1 MPGTRRIQHWAE
13 KYLFNPSMRFWLR
26 RGWAPGCYALVETTG
41 RRSGQQRLTP
51 VAGSLEGDT
60 YWLVAEH
67 GAAAAY
73 VKNLTAEP
81 RVRVLLHRRWRSGT
95 AACLTDDDAVVR
107 REWIDQRNGVIGRL
121 DGVVFRAFA
130 SAPLTIRVDLDG

>member
-1 MPGTRRIQHWAE
+1 VQTWAE
-13 KYLFNPSMRFWLR
+13 KHVFNPSMRFWVKCGLT
-26 RGWAPGCYALVETTG
+26 PGCYILLETTG
-41 RRSGQQRLTP
+41 RRTGLLRQTP
-51 VAGSLEGDT
+51 VAGSLEGET

-130 SAPLTIRVDLDG
+130 SAPLTVRVDLDG